1 MGYNGNNRGRTHN
14 WSGVG
19 NKRHYNWGLN
29 ITARAMVAPF
39 AILGALI
46 ELADDIDT
54 STPKHTSSIKTKS
67 VNTSKKKS
75 LTLINTQPHDL
86 IKTLLV
92 YYPEL
97 SQRITRL
104 SKKRNEISSLN
115 DELQSI
121 RRNIFIL
128 RKRKRRINALKYRI
142 TRKEQFVSSFQ
153 IFEEEIIGKPLDRN
167 QINGKVT
174 IHYSDQAM
182 CDFFRYGTILGK
194 QFANFYKGIN
204 KVQSLS
210 LKGVDWQMIFYSN
223 GLVFEDSIHILYVPY
238 KDITIDETWI
248 IHYTGCDTHGYDVKS
263 SSWKYTRLDG
273 GPDLRYQNSRIYYV
287 QRYQVEIKFKEIEKE
302 SSVYLVFQ
310 KKEDAATLCKI
321 ISPQTR
327 CEPKKI
333 KKIGY
338 RNF

>member
-1 MGYNGNNRGRTHN
+1 
-14 WSGVG
+14 
-19 NKRHYNWGLN
+19 
-29 ITARAMVAPF
+29 MVAPF

-75 LTLINTQPHDL
+75 LTLINTQPHNL

-121 RRNIFIL
+121 RRNILIL

-248 IHYTGCDTHGYDVKS
+248 IHYAGCDTHGYDVKS

-273 GPDLRYQNSRIYYV
+273 GPDLRYRNSRIYYV
-287 QRYQVEIKFKEIEKE
+287 QRYQVELKFKEIEKE

-327 CEPKKI
+327 CEPKII